1 MWGLLFFDNRKGW
14 DKEVYFYYS
23 ANINGLKHCY
33 FYGFS
38 DFPDWTFC
46 YYAIVRIC
54 KKREVKNVTECK

>member
-23 ANINGLKHCY
+23 ASINGLKHCY

-38 DFPDWTFC
+38 DFQTGLFATMPL
-46 YYAIVRIC
+46 
-54 KKREVKNVTECK
+54 